1 MGTFFHV
8 LSEQYRTEQ
17 FFGAERS
24 VLTEQLDPMFPR
36 TLMLRIKFRTQRKG
50 DSFTLLKLTQST
62 FVLQLTTK
70 SKL

>member
-36 TLMLRIKFRTQRKG
+36 TLPCIIFRQ
-50 DSFTLLKLTQST
+50 SYLLIDTNCI
-62 FVLQLTTK
+62 
-70 SKL
+70 